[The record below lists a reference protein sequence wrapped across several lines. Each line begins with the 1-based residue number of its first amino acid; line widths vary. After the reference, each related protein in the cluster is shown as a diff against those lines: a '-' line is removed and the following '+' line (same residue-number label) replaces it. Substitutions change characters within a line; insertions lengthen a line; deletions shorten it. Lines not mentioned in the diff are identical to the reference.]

1 MTRPDLPPLNTL
13 LPFEATVRHASM
25 TRAAQELHVTHG
37 AVSRQVQNLEKA
49 LGTPL
54 FERGARSLRPT
65 PQARRL
71 AAAVRDALDLIE
83 SAARE
88 VSGRDRGTGPLALSC
103 EPTLLMRW
111 LIPRLPDLAA
121 RHPGLTVHLSAGG
134 GPVAFARDTV
144 DVALRRDDFPVP
156 GGVSR
161 VPLFE
166 EWIGPVCRPGLATR
180 LLDGE
185 PVPLL
190 HTSTRPTAWD
200 DWRRL
205 TGHARVTDRATTSEG
220 AAARASTPSQ
230 APNPVPNQ
238 APNPARNHAPNPAP
252 DQAPN
257 PARTHTPLAAPD
269 QTPAAAPVA
278 APNHAPV
285 APPDQTFEH
294 FYLALQAAV
303 AGVGVAVG
311 PYALVHDDLVRGQLA
326 APYGFVADGTGYGLL
341 SPRPPEHDGRT
352 ATLLGWLRE
361 QAASLTPPAGERFGS
376 A

>member
-156 GGVSR
+156 EGVSR

-166 EWIGPVCRPGLATR
+166 EWIGPVCRPELAAR

-205 TGHARVTDRATTSEG
+205 TGHARATDRAATSEG
-220 AAARASTPSQ
+220 AAARASAPSQ
-230 APNPVPNQ
+230 APSP
-238 APNPARNHAPNPAP
+238 APNPARH
-252 DQAPN
+252 
-257 PARTHTPLAAPD
+257 H
-269 QTPAAAPVA
+269 APVA
-278 APNHAPV
+278 APDQASDQPPVAAPEQTPDQAPV
-285 APPDQTFEH
+285 AAPDQTFEH

-352 ATLLGWLRE
+352 ATLLGWLRD
-361 QAASLTPPAGERFGS
+361 QAASLVPPSAER
-376 A
+376 AA

>member
-1 MTRPDLPPLNTL
+1 MSRPDLPPLTTL

-25 TRAAQELHVTHG
+25 TRAAEELHVTHG
-37 AVSRQVQNLEKA
+37 AVSRQVQNLERA

-54 FERGARSLRPT
+54 FERGPRSLRPT

-71 AAAVRDALDLIE
+71 AAAVREALDLLE

-88 VSGRDRGTGPLALSC
+88 VSGRDRDAGPLALSC

-144 DVALRRDDFPVP
+144 DAALRRDDFPVP
-156 GGVSR
+156 EGVSR

-166 EWIGPVCRPGLATR
+166 ERIGPVCRPELAARVRSGAPLT
-180 LLDGE
+180 
-185 PVPLL
+185 LL
-190 HTSTRPTAWD
+190 HAGTRPGAWE

-205 TGHARVTDRATTSEG
+205 TGRT
-220 AAARASTPSQ
+220 
-230 APNPVPNQ
+230 VP
-238 APNPARNHAPNPAP
+238 A
-252 DQAPN
+252 
-257 PARTHTPLAAPD
+257 
-269 QTPAAAPVA
+269 VA
-278 APNHAPV
+278 E
-285 APPDQTFEH
+285 QTFEH

-303 AGVGVAVG
+303 AGVGVAIG

-326 APYGFVADGTGYGLL
+326 APYGFVADGTDYGLL
-341 SPRPPEHDGRT
+341 SPRPPGRDPRI
-352 ATLLGWLRE
+352 AVLLGWLRE
-361 QAASLTPPAGERFGS
+361 QAAALTPPAGPPVS
-376 A
+376 